1 MNSIKLRMPPLEVK
15 SGLFVEPDE
24 LTITVPFN
32 KVRKLRIQINTQTN
46 NSTNEKTSSAEKL
59 QKSALLQYHL
69 LSLEGV
75 LRASVN
81 AAKSEAVIVYD
92 AKQLSAQE
100 LVDFVRSE
108 LQKLFSSTPA
118 NQLESQLESART
130 STPASA
136 PDSFLVRLVEDTE
149 FDYKLLVEEGFHS
162 RS

>member
-1 MNSIKLRMPPLEVK
+1 MNQIKLRMPPLEVK

-24 LTITVPFN
+24 LTITLPFN

-46 NSTNEKTSSAEKL
+46 DSTNENTGNAEKL

-81 AAKSEAVIVYD
+81 TAKSEAVIVYD

-100 LVDFVRSE
+100 LIEFTRE
-108 LQKLFSSTPA
+108 KLNLDSKFGLHSRDSSRDSKVF
-118 NQLESQLESART
+118 E
-130 STPASA
+130 AS
-136 PDSFLVRLVEDTE
+136 VKLVEDSE
-149 FDYKLLVEEGFHS
+149 FDYAKLVKEGYHALDKEI
-162 RS
+162 